1 MGVLFALRQWKRVPK
16 CEATLWYI
24 LGRNH
29 LNVNSATSLAIKN
42 QIFDHMWNFTICHAR
57 KQKYTDSIFLKIHF
71 ANKNLSTSLQ
81 NDPIKLGAGQY
92 QCPFCPMIMTQ
103 KATMKR
109 HIMTHTGE
117 KPFKCRLCQYASGR
131 KASLLY
137 HIQHIHGVFSN
148 WEKFLFL

>member
-81 NDPIKLGAGQY
+81 NDPIKLGTGQY
-92 QCPFCPMIMTQ
+92 GCPFCT
-103 KATMKR
+103 KTMKKSAFMRR
-109 HIMTHTGE
+109 HIMIHTGE
-117 KPFKCRLCQYASGR
+117 KPFQCEFCDFSCNQKSNLGLHM
-131 KASLLY
+131 K
-137 HIQHIHGVFSN
+137 IHQILS
-148 WEKFLFL
+148 W